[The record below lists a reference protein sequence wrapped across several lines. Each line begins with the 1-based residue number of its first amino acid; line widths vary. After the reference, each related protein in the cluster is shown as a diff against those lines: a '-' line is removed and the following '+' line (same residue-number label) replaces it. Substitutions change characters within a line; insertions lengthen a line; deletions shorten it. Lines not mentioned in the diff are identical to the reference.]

1 VWVGRRLKDR
11 DRESFLFLVGLSAP
25 ALHCF
30 AFDTAAQLDVDLAT
44 VTSTFQHP
52 VFGPN
57 VQKIAQMKLKSLMP
71 SADNPLGGASG
82 IVGNLLGQ
90 KSNPNNGQSPNA
102 PQQPNPV
109 NQVHDILGR
118 KKKQT
123 ADQPSPKQ

>member
-1 VWVGRRLKDR
+1 
-11 DRESFLFLVGLSAP
+11 
-25 ALHCF
+25 
-30 AFDTAAQLDVDLAT
+30 
-44 VTSTFQHP
+44 
-52 VFGPN
+52 
-57 VQKIAQMKLKSLMP
+57 MKLKSLMP

-109 NQVHDILGR
+109 NQVHDIIGR